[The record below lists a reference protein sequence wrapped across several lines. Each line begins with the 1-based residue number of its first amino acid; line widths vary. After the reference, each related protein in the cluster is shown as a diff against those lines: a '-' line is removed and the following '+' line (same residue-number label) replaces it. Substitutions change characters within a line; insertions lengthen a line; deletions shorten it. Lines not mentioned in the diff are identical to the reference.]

1 MLAYMKDKQLLQ
13 QTKKLAFLLMCLLA
27 SIVSVY
33 ANDITDTTRPE
44 PRKTLRNFMNPDSL
58 SAINFSI
65 IPIPI
70 LTSSPETGL
79 RFGLAIDYFFNA
91 KENEGKE
98 KNEARGSFIFG
109 QVTYSTMRQ
118 LDLSAAWQVFTKG
131 EKWVLRGRAGYSSF
145 AERVWG
151 IGMQTVPED
160 DYWDWN
166 YERTYWDSRI
176 FKLLKGSWYA
186 GLSVNYSNTYR
197 VRYSKPI
204 TPAFNYSD
212 GVNGSLAFG
221 FGPAVLLEKRDYPF
235 SARKGTYF
243 EAVYHNYLPMG
254 VSPYAYQEWIVDFRK
269 FYPIA
274 KENAFGYQLFTH
286 ITDGDVPL
294 RELPRVGS
302 ANLMRGYF
310 GGRFRNKTISAAQA
324 EYRFQIW
331 RWIHASVFTA
341 GALSAPTVADYS
353 TQDFLWT
360 GGAGLRFMVNK
371 KNRMFIRVDYA
382 RNSTFGGAFYFRLND
397 AF

>member
-1 MLAYMKDKQLLQ
+1 MKDKQLLQ

-91 KENEGKE
+91 KENDGKE

-160 DYWDWN
+160 DYWDW
-166 YERTYWDSRI
+166 
-176 FKLLKGSWYA
+176 
-186 GLSVNYSNTYR
+186 
-197 VRYSKPI
+197 
-204 TPAFNYSD
+204 
-212 GVNGSLAFG
+212 
-221 FGPAVLLEKRDYPF
+221 
-235 SARKGTYF
+235 
-243 EAVYHNYLPMG
+243 
-254 VSPYAYQEWIVDFRK
+254 
-269 FYPIA
+269 
-274 KENAFGYQLFTH
+274 
-286 ITDGDVPL
+286 
-294 RELPRVGS
+294 
-302 ANLMRGYF
+302 
-310 GGRFRNKTISAAQA
+310 
-324 EYRFQIW
+324 
-331 RWIHASVFTA
+331 
-341 GALSAPTVADYS
+341 
-353 TQDFLWT
+353 
-360 GGAGLRFMVNK
+360 
-371 KNRMFIRVDYA
+371 
-382 RNSTFGGAFYFRLND
+382 
-397 AF
+397 